1 MSIPSAGAASAVAKP
16 QPARPKGRRRDR
28 ARLFQEMGMLAPAV
42 ILMTVF
48 LIAPFILSFWTAM
61 TNQPLVPRPTP
72 VRFVGLANFIR
83 IFNDPLFWTALW
95 NVTRFTLWI
104 IPVQCGLAFLTAL
117 LLHQKIPFRNL
128 FRGLFFLPAI
138 TSMVVVCVIW
148 ATLFQYPTGP
158 FNQILGFLSFGTIQ
172 PIDWLGDPN
181 WAMVSIV
188 LLSAWQA
195 YGFQM
200 IIYLAGLQG
209 ISEELYDAARID
221 GANALQRFWHV
232 TMPGLRPTHVFV
244 LVITTIQAFKLY
256 TQVAILTQGGPKNS
270 TETVVHYMVRIGYE
284 EQKLGYASAV
294 SVILFLIV
302 LVIALLQRFLLRR
315 YDV

>member
-1 MSIPSAGAASAVAKP
+1 MTLQ
-16 QPARPKGRRRDR
+16 QPALAATAALARPARRRDKG
-28 ARLFQEMGMLAPAV
+28 RLFQEIGMLAPAV
-42 ILMTVF
+42 ALLTIF
-48 LIAPFILSFWTAM
+48 LIVPFLLSFWTAM

-72 VRFVGLANFIR
+72 VRFIGFTNFLR
-83 IFNDPLFWTALW
+83 ILKDDLFWTSLW
-95 NVTRFTLWI
+95 NVSRFTFWI
-104 IPVQCGLAFLTAL
+104 LPVQCGLAFATAL
-117 LLHQKIPFRNL
+117 LLHQKLPFRNF

-148 ATLFQYPTGP
+148 GTLFQYPTGP
-158 FNQILGFLSFGTIQ
+158 LNQVIGFLSAGRIQ

-181 WAMVSIV
+181 WAMFSIV

-200 IIYLAGLQG
+200 IVYLAGLQG
-209 ISEELYDAARID
+209 IPDELYDAARID
-221 GANALQRFWHV
+221 GANAFQRFWHV

-256 TQVAILTQGGPKNS
+256 TQVAVLTQGGPKSS
-270 TETVVHYMVRIGYE
+270 TETVVHYMVRTGFE
-284 EQKLGYASAV
+284 EQKLGLASAV

-302 LVIALLQRFLLRR
+302 LVIALLQRQLLRR
-315 YDV
+315 FDV